1 MDLSSKESGSY
12 LALSLE
18 ILSVTLR
25 RKSNN
30 NDTNEI
36 LRLNKMNKLKEV
48 DKIHRGK
55 NVAQTK
61 DDNEGKTVKRKRD
74 REKCFFYH

>member
-36 LRLNKMNKLKEV
+36 LRLNKINKLKEA
-48 DKIHRGK
+48 DNIHIGT
-55 NVAQTK
+55 NVAQTN
-61 DDNEGKTVKRKRD
+61 DDNEG
-74 REKCFFYH
+74 